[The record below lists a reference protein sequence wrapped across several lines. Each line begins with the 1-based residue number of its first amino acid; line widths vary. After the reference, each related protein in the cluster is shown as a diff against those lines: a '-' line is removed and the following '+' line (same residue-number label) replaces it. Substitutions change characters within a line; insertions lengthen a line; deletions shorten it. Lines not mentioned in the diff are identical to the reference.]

1 MTCHAIGNAPL
12 RCRGI
17 AVAGFPNGCV
27 WFCVPGRCDRS
38 AGVPTDSGIEASMR
52 ISRLVSGLVV
62 TGLLVGMM
70 VVSGGASS
78 HREAPAI
85 ASDPQVDNTDL
96 YAWVDQNDP
105 SKLNIVSLYNPFEMP
120 AGFPN
125 GFTFADNALYTIN
138 IDRDGDASADLRYGF
153 RFSTTIRNPDTFYSN
168 LTLADDLA
176 VTSPSDPDL
185 NIVQTYDLFYSD
197 SDKLPDGRGRGVSA
211 LLDDAFTSP
220 NNVGPATH
228 AGMNFADIM
237 SQATQT
243 VDGHGM
249 FWAGQTDDPFYADLG
264 AIWDLA
270 QLRTIT
276 GANGGQG
283 IDALADF
290 NAQAI
295 VMQLDIPMIVG
306 GELTGADDSRAAVG
320 IWAST
325 YRKSITILPPS
336 LNTYNDTLNSKNFGV
351 TSPITAGPWVQVSRL
366 GMPLSNEVIILLRD
380 KDRWNRT
387 HPRADKRF
395 EDYYLN
401 SHLAVLLNAVHGTP
415 GATMNRNDLVAI
427 FLTGIPG
434 VNMVADSGQRAVKS
448 DMLRINL
455 AIPDSAFPNGRTM
468 SDDVVD
474 IELSVVGLSDGTFEG
489 LQTSG
494 ISDGVDA
501 NDVPFQDSF
510 PYVPVPH
517 SGFDFDPDNDG
528 D

>member
-1 MTCHAIGNAPL
+1 
-12 RCRGI
+12 
-17 AVAGFPNGCV
+17 
-27 WFCVPGRCDRS
+27 
-38 AGVPTDSGIEASMR
+38 MR
-52 ISRLVSGLVV
+52 LSRLASVLVV
-62 TGLLVGMM
+62 MGLLVGMM

-78 HREAPAI
+78 HREAPLI
-85 ASDPQVDNTDL
+85 AADPQVDNTDL
-96 YAWVDQNDP
+96 YAWVDETDP
-105 SKLNIVSLYNPFEMP
+105 TKLNIVSLYNPFEMP

-125 GFTFADNALYTIN
+125 GFTFADDALYTIN
-138 IDRDGDASADLRYGF
+138 IDRDGNGSSDLRYGF
-153 RFSTTIRNPDTFYSN
+153 RFTTTIRNPDTFYSN
-168 LTLADDLA
+168 VTLADDLA
-176 VTSPSDPDL
+176 VTSPDDPDL
-185 NIVQTYDLFYSD
+185 NIVQTYDLFTSN
-197 SDKLPDGRGRGVSA
+197 SETLPDNRGSSVSR
-211 LLDDAFTSP
+211 LLDDAYTSP

-228 AGMNFADIM
+228 AGMDFADIM
-237 SQATQT
+237 SEATQE

-249 FWAGQTDDPFYADLG
+249 VWAGQTDDPFFADLG

-276 GANGGQG
+276 GANGGEG

-295 VMQLDIPMIVG
+295 VMQLDISTVTG
-306 GELTGADDSRAAVG
+306 GAALTGADDPNAAVG

-325 YRKSITILPPS
+325 YRQSIRILPPT
-336 LNTYNDTLNSKNFGV
+336 LNTANDLLNSINFESSG
-351 TSPITAGPWVQVSRL
+351 TFNAGPWVQVSRL

-387 HPRADKRF
+387 HPRADVRF
-395 EDYYLN
+395 ENYYLN

-415 GATMNRNDLVAI
+415 GATTNRNDLVAI

-434 VNMVADSGQRAVKS
+434 VNMVADDADSAVKS

-455 AIPDSAFPNGRTM
+455 AIPESSFPNGRTLT
-468 SDDVVD
+468 DDVID

-489 LQTSG
+489 LMTSG

-501 NDVPFQDSF
+501 NDVEFQKSF
-510 PYVPVPH
+510 PFVAVPH
-517 SGFDFDPDNDG
+517 AGFDFNPDSDG

>member
-1 MTCHAIGNAPL
+1 
-12 RCRGI
+12 
-17 AVAGFPNGCV
+17 
-27 WFCVPGRCDRS
+27 
-38 AGVPTDSGIEASMR
+38 MR
-52 ISRLVSGLVV
+52 LTRLVSVFVV
-62 TGLLVGMM
+62 AGMMLGMM
-70 VVSGGASS
+70 VATGGASS
-78 HREAPAI
+78 HREAPLI
-85 ASDPQVDNTDL
+85 ANDPQVDNTDL
-96 YAWVDQNDP
+96 YAWVDPNDP
-105 SKLNIVSLYNPFEMP
+105 TKLNVVSLYHPFEMP

-125 GFTFADNALYTIN
+125 AYTFADDALYTIN
-138 IDRDGDASADLRYGF
+138 VDRDGDGRGDLRYGF
-153 RFSTTIRNPDTFYSN
+153 RFQTTIRNQDTFYSN

-185 NIVQTYDLFYSD
+185 NIVQTYDLFVTEGD
-197 SDKLPDGRGRGVSA
+197 RLPDGRSRNVA
-211 LLDDAFTSP
+211 MLLEDAYTSP

-228 AGMNFADIM
+228 AGTDFATIM
-237 SQATQT
+237 SQATQD
-243 VDGHGM
+243 VPGHGR
-249 FWAGQTDDPFYADLG
+249 FWAGQADDPFFVDLG

-276 GANGGQG
+276 GANGGVG
-283 IDALADF
+283 IDAVADY

-295 VMQLDIPMIVG
+295 VMQLDIPTVIG
-306 GELTGADDSRAAVG
+306 SDDPLTGQDDPRAAVG

-325 YRKSITILPPS
+325 YRKSITVLRPT
-336 LNTYNDTLNSKNFGV
+336 LETANDVLGASSYESNR
-351 TSPITAGPWVQVSRL
+351 PIATGPWVQVSRI
-366 GMPLSNEVIILLRD
+366 GMPLANEVIILLRD

-387 HPRADKRF
+387 APRADRRF

-415 GATMNRNDLVAI
+415 GATTNRNDLSAI

-434 VNMVADSGQRAVKS
+434 LTMVADSPKKAVKS

-455 AIPDSAFPNGRTM
+455 AIPNSSFPNGRTLT
-468 SDDVVD
+468 DDIVD

-489 LQTSG
+489 LKTSG

-510 PYVPVPH
+510 PFLGVPH
-517 SGFDFDPDNDG
+517 SGFDYNPDADG